1 MAARKK
7 LVEAPKNA
15 LGDSTAQALL
25 LQCLFNSAGQG
36 TSAPELKRFINNMC
50 PQSFSEFRLFE
61 MLERLVKEK
70 FINLKVMQTQGGRIY
85 RKYEICG
92 TGLILLAAYSH
103 LLPKEIKKSNMFRFM
118 EINQI
123 VLSEIEKQKFVNSG
137 EIYAPFSEIGEEK

>member
-7 LVEAPKNA
+7 LINADKNV
-15 LGDSTAQALL
+15 LGDSIAQTLL

-36 TSAPELKRFINNMC
+36 TSAPELKRFINNVC

-85 RKYEICG
+85 RKYEIAG

-103 LLPKEIKKSNMFRFM
+103 LLPKEIKKSNAVRFM
-118 EINQI
+118 EINRI
-123 VLSEIEKQKFVNSG
+123 VMAEIDEQKLYNSSVMIEVNPLEG
-137 EIYAPFSEIGEEK
+137 E